1 MPLLPRR
8 GAVRVGVSYAR
19 PIKTRTAYRAEKGL
33 RVFSSRVLTLSGE
46 SRREWYGMARQIV
59 VMCDVHLE
67 QGQRVEAQELPPITV
82 EGKGPRVLAL
92 CPEHKQDYYD
102 PFVELVEDLGLE
114 TPEKNPTRAAPEEA
128 QPPTSNGKEATATET
143 DDSAGGSEKQ
153 DVSESQREDP
163 AQVIAESPTM
173 SALPDEADAARWECP
188 VDDCDKSYSASGE
201 HRAEDLKR
209 LGNLHLSTSHN
220 LDKAAR
226 VDLLSA

>member
-1 MPLLPRR
+1 
-8 GAVRVGVSYAR
+8 
-19 PIKTRTAYRAEKGL
+19 
-33 RVFSSRVLTLSGE
+33 
-46 SRREWYGMARQIV
+46 MARQIV

-67 QGQRVEAQELPPITV
+67 QGQRVEAQELPAITV

-92 CPEHKQDYYD
+92 CAEHKHDYYD

-114 TPEKNPTRAAPEEA
+114 TPEKNPQRATPDGA
-128 QPPTSNGKEATATET
+128 QSPTTNGMEATATET
-143 DDSAGGSEKQ
+143 NSSAGSMEQQ
-153 DVSESQREDP
+153 DVSESQRENP

-173 SALPDEADAARWECP
+173 TAVHDEPDAARWDCP
-188 VDDCDKSYSASGE
+188 IDDCDKSYSASGE